1 MRGAVEL
8 CLYTHTQQPHPP
20 IQSTVTGHAL
30 HTQEPWAMA
39 YSALEA
45 ARMSTRE
52 REMRASCIV
61 DAAWWRY
68 RKSHMV

>member
-1 MRGAVEL
+1 MREAVEL
-8 CLYTHTQQPHPP
+8 CLYSQHSHSN
-20 IQSTVTGHAL
+20 QSIVTGHAPR
-30 HTQEPWAMA
+30 TQEPSAMA

-52 REMRASCIV
+52 REMRASCIM